1 VKQPM
6 FGIETEYAF
15 TPFREDGTLLNR
27 DRFLQE
33 FMAIGFRELPH
44 LPDRSGAGM
53 FLQNGAR
60 FYADCGEHPEYS
72 TPECTHPWDLVR
84 HVRAGDRILERL
96 AGLLRRKGQVDDVVV
111 LRSNV
116 DHGGTGAT
124 WGSHESYLHEQDP
137 TLFVDDMIPH
147 LVSRIVYTGAG
158 GFNSMRPH
166 GLEFT
171 LSPRVWHLEQ
181 SVSCESTHARGIYH
195 TKKEA
200 LSSRTHR
207 LHLLCGESLCSD
219 LATWLKV
226 GTTAL
231 VVALIDGGIH
241 PGQGLRLRD
250 PLEAMRRYAA
260 DPMCRVVAPLGNG
273 SAVTAVELQR
283 RYLAVAEAHTGASF
297 MPPFAEAVCAE
308 WRAILD
314 AIEKGPAAVSTKLDW
329 AIKLAM
335 YVAHAARKGYEW
347 ESLLAAMAARE
358 RREQS
363 DDASTLTRLRFDFL
377 DIDTRFGQL
386 GERGIFSSLDRAGVL
401 EHRVVGVDNIQDAV
415 EYPPRSGRAR
425 VRGDRI
431 RQLAGERGSYV
442 GGWTGIW
449 DYQGHRFLDLNDPFT
464 AEAQWADW
472 APDDDHLLSTL
483 GRLRRRAR
491 RPSPTSD

>member
-1 VKQPM
+1 VKHPL

-15 TPFREDGTLLNR
+15 TPLREDGTLLNR

-33 FMAIGFRELPH
+33 LMEIGFQKLPH

-72 TPECTHPWDLVR
+72 TPECIHPWDLVR
-84 HVRAGDRILERL
+84 HVRAGDRILEQL
-96 AGLLRRKGQVDDVVV
+96 AAVLRRDERVDDVVV

-137 TLFVDDMIPH
+137 RIFVDDMIPH

-181 SVSCESTHARGIYH
+181 TVSGESTHTRGIYH
-195 TKKEA
+195 TKTEA
-200 LSSRTHR
+200 LSNRTHR

-226 GTTAL
+226 ATTAL

-250 PLEAMRRYAA
+250 PLEAMRRYAS
-260 DPMCRVVAPLGNG
+260 DPTCRVVARLGDG
-273 SAVTAVELQR
+273 SDVTAVELQR
-283 RYLAVAEAHTGASF
+283 RYLAVAEAHIDARF
-297 MPPFAEAVCAE
+297 MPPFTAAVCTE

-314 AIEKGPAAVSTKLDW
+314 AIEQGPAAVSGKLDW

-335 YVAHAARKGYEW
+335 YVAYAARNGYEW
-347 ESLLAAMAARE
+347 ESLLAAMAAQE
-358 RREQS
+358 RGEQS
-363 DDASTLTRLRFDFL
+363 GDAGTLTRLRFEFL

-386 GERGIFSSLDRAGVL
+386 GERGIFSSLDRAGALQHQVP
-401 EHRVVGVDNIQDAV
+401 GVDNIQDAV

-431 RQLAGERGSYV
+431 RQLAGERGAYV
-442 GGWTGIW
+442 AGWTGIW
-449 DYQGHRFLDLNDPFT
+449 DYEGHKFLDLNDPFT
-464 AEAQWADW
+464 AEVQWADW
-472 APDDDHLLSTL
+472 ATDDDHMMSMLS
-483 GRLRRRAR
+483 RLRRRGR
-491 RPSPTSD
+491 RRHAESD